1 MGHKDKHKEKKKKT
15 KIKKKDDK
23 GKKKDKKVKDIKQKK
38 ASIKAKDPAQQK
50 KSGSAGNPSVGAKR
64 KRPIISANE
73 IVVEPPS
80 KITALQFEV
89 VANIKDEHKMSRSE
103 GESVDA
109 TTQTTTS
116 ANSTTSPSSE
126 EEQTVKVAV
135 EDIEEGDSHELARS
149 VKRKALPNDA
159 AKKPE
164 KKRRVEEEGI
174 INATKTDCNSQE
186 VFLT

>member
-1 MGHKDKHKEKKKKT
+1 MGHKHKEKKKKT
-15 KIKKKDDK
+15 KSKKKEDK

-38 ASIKAKDPAQQK
+38 ASIKAKDPVQQK
-50 KSGSAGNPSVGAKR
+50 KSGSADNPSVGAKR
-64 KRPIISANE
+64 KRPIISAND

-89 VANIKDEHKMSRSE
+89 VADSKDEHKISRSE
-103 GESVDA
+103 DQSVGA

-116 ANSTTSPSSE
+116 AHSTAPSSV
-126 EEQTVKVAV
+126 EEQTVKVVV
-135 EDIEEGDSHELARS
+135 EDIEGGESLELARS
-149 VKRKALPNDA
+149 VKHKALPNDA

-164 KKRRVEEEGI
+164 KKRRVEEEGS
-174 INATKTDCNSQE
+174 INPAKTDCNSQE